1 MPESEAYDVVIV
13 GGGPGGYVAAIRACQ
28 LGLRTALVENDRL
41 GGICLNWGCIPTKS
55 LLHTAEVLRHVR
67 DASRYGIQTGE
78 VTADYAKAVD
88 LSRQAADRLSRG
100 VEFLMRKN
108 GVDVIQGRG
117 RLGAE
122 GRVVVEP
129 SGRELDARHVI
140 LATGG
145 RARGLPGVEIDG
157 ERILSSRHAL
167 ARRELPRRLVIVGGG
182 AIGVEFAYIY
192 RAYGVEVTVLEMLP
206 HLLPQEEPEVSEA
219 LERAFKRRGIRVET
233 GARVAGLER
242 EGETLRIRLEGQE
255 ERLEADTVLM
265 AVGVQAN
272 SENLGLEELGI
283 ETERGFVRVDEH
295 MQTTRPGVYAIG
307 DLTGPPL
314 LAHVASEQGV
324 TAVEHMAGQEPPRLY
339 PERMPRAT
347 YCEPQVASVGLTEA
361 QAREQG
367 YDVTTGL
374 FPLQGNGKAVVL
386 QETGGLV
393 KVVGE
398 RRYGQV
404 LGVHMVGPQ
413 VTEILAEAGLAV
425 AMETTLEELGGT
437 VHAHP
442 TVSEAVKEAA
452 LAALGRVI
460 HV

>member
-1 MPESEAYDVVIV
+1 MPEQGSYDLVIV
-13 GGGPGGYVAAIRACQ
+13 GGGPGGYVAAIRARQ
-28 LGLRTALVENDRL
+28 LGLRTALVESEHL
-41 GGICLNWGCIPTKS
+41 GGVCLNWGCIPTKS
-55 LLHTAEVLRHVR
+55 LLHTVEVVR
-67 DASRYGIQTGE
+67 AVQNASRFGIQTGE
-78 VTADYAKAVD
+78 VSFDYGKAID
-88 LSRQAADRLSRG
+88 LSRQAAERLSRG

-108 GVDVIQGRG
+108 GVEVVQGRG
-117 RLGAE
+117 RLAGE

-129 SGRELDARHVI
+129 SGQELQARNVI

-145 RARGLPGVEIDG
+145 RARSLPGIDIDG
-157 ERILSSRHAL
+157 ERVISSRHAL
-167 ARRELPRRLVIVGGG
+167 VRRELPRRLVIIGGG

-192 RAYGVEVTVLEMLP
+192 RTYGVDVTVVEMLP
-206 HLLPQEEPEVSEA
+206 HLLPLEEPEIAQA
-219 LERAFKRRGIRVET
+219 LERAFKRQGIRVEA
-233 GARVAGLER
+233 GVRVAGLER
-242 EGETLRIRLEGQE
+242 DGETLRVALEGRE
-255 ERLEADTVLM
+255 EPLEADTVLV
-265 AVGVQAN
+265 AVGTRPN
-272 SENLGLEELGI
+272 SEDLGLEELGI
-283 ETERGFVRVDEH
+283 ETDRGFVRVDEH
-295 MQTTRPGVYAIG
+295 MRTNRPGIYAIG

-314 LAHVASEQGV
+314 LAHVASEEGV
-324 TAVEHMAGQEPPRLY
+324 VAVEHIAGREAPRLY

-361 QAREQG
+361 QARQQG
-367 YDVTTGL
+367 HDVITGV

-404 LGVHMVGPQ
+404 LGVHMIGPQ

-460 HV
+460 HA